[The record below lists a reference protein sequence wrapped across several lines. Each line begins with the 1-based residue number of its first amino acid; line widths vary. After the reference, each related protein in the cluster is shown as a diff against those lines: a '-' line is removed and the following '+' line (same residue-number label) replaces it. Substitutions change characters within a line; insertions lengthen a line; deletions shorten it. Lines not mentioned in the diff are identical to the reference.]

1 LLGMGGK
8 RSEEAQARR
17 LLAGVANVRKREF
30 LLEVRLASVKQR
42 EVLAPQVNQQATL
55 LALEAA
61 RTAKPATKVMAAHLV
76 DDVDEHFGELVRAAK
91 IGARLPRTR
100 HRPRHS

>member
-1 LLGMGGK
+1 MPGK
-8 RSEEAQARR
+8 RSKEAQARR

-61 RTAKPATKVMAAHLV
+61 RIAKLATKVMAAHLV
-76 DDVDEHFGELVRAAK
+76 NVIVV
-91 IGARLPRTR
+91 ARVSMCMFVLYLI
-100 HRPRHS
+100 SS